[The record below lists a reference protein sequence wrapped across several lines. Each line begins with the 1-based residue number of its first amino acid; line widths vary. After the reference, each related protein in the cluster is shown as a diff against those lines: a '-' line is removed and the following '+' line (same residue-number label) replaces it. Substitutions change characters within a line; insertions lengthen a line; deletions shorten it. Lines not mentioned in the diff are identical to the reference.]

1 MKMNTSNGTDEES
14 CLYSSAGTLAFVRA
28 FFVLGKHQRNGVLNS
43 KLQDRKKRIF
53 Y

>member
-28 FFVLGKHQRNGVLNS
+28 SFVLEKSISGMGEL
-43 KLQDRKKRIF
+43 IF
-53 Y
+53 DVGF